1 MTVKRRAANSILIYA
16 IFPSA
21 GTGRS
26 QSFDARILIIML
38 LELLV
43 VSIGGLA
50 SFTKASQAKS
60 RQPKGFQF
68 SSLLEEVQS
77 GHRPIERQHR
87 ARTTDLITK
96 QIADQVNNK
105 VNKWLA
111 EGPDSEEI
119 KSLVASSY
127 AALDSR
133 YQTFMR
139 QRFDPLFGRTRSQQL
154 NALVSRGEE
163 MVLSQHEQSLNRK
176 IAYTTVSLV
185 AITAGTLLYPPS
197 LIISV
202 PLSFLLTTPIYKK
215 TFDTLRKERRVN
227 FHVLS
232 AVNITG
238 IWLGGFFIPAT
249 LAMVFYY
256 LAEKLLVITQER
268 SHQGLIS
275 IFGQQS
281 PYVWVLIDE
290 VEVEIPFDQLQP
302 GDTVVVA
309 AGQMLPVDGTITA
322 GMASIDQHVLTG
334 EAQPAEK
341 ISGDSVYA
349 STVVLAGRIYVR
361 VEKAG
366 EETLAGQI
374 GKILNLTAGYQADLQ
389 SKGAALAH
397 KSALPML
404 LLGSLAWIT
413 IDLERG
419 LAILNTAFGVTL
431 RITAPIAM
439 LNFLN
444 IASRNGILVKDG
456 RSLELLKDVDT
467 VVFDKTG
474 TLTLDQPTV
483 AGIYLCNGLPE
494 DRLLTYAAAAEH
506 RQSHPIAKAIRQ
518 AAEARQL
525 CLPDIDDATYEVGYG
540 IKVGAEDKLIR
551 VGSDRFMT
559 VEGITVPPDV
569 RVRQEA
575 CHSQGQSLVM
585 VAVDDELVGA
595 IELQPTL
602 RPEVQ
607 GVIEALRRR
616 GLSLVIISGDQEE
629 PTRKLA
635 QYLGIDQHYANTL
648 PTHKAELVEELQR
661 QGRVVCFVG
670 DGIND
675 SIALKKANVS
685 VSLRGAT
692 TVAVDT
698 AQVVFTEKTL
708 SQLPRLFDLA
718 DEFDSTL
725 NAGFATAIVPSVI
738 NISGVFLFHWGILT
752 ALAISNLGLLTSLG
766 IATLPLLRHKT
777 DERSSLPPQAT

>member
-1 MTVKRRAANSILIYA
+1 
-16 IFPSA
+16 
-21 GTGRS
+21 
-26 QSFDARILIIML
+26 ML
-38 LELLV
+38 LECLLV

-50 SFTKASQAKS
+50 AGSKSSQAK
-60 RQPKGFQF
+60 RQQPKGFEF
-68 SSLLEEVQS
+68 SSLLKEAQA
-77 GHRPIERQHR
+77 GGLQIERQN
-87 ARTTDLITK
+87 TTEHTTQHSIWFLE
-96 QIADQVNNK
+96 V
-105 VNKWLA
+105 
-111 EGPDSEEI
+111 PDSPEIQEI
-119 KSLVASSY
+119 KALVVSSY
-127 AALDSR
+127 EALDSR

-154 NALVSRGEE
+154 DALTSRGEE
-163 MVLSQHEQSLNRK
+163 TALSRHEQSLNRK

-185 AITAGTLLYPPS
+185 AITVGTLLYPPS

-202 PLSFLLTTPIYKK
+202 PVSFLLAIPVYKK
-215 TFDTLRKERRVN
+215 AFEAIKKERRVN

-232 AVNITG
+232 AINISG

-249 LAMVFYY
+249 LSMVVYY

-275 IFGQQS
+275 IFGQQAR
-281 PYVWVLIDE
+281 YVWVLIDD
-290 VEVEIPFDQLQP
+290 VEIQIPFDQLQH
-302 GDTVVVA
+302 GDMVVVE
-309 AGQMLPVDGTITA
+309 AGQMIPVDGTITA

-341 ISGDSVYA
+341 VPGDLVYA
-349 STVVLAGRIYVR
+349 STMVLAGKIYVR

-374 GKILNLTAGYQADLQ
+374 GKILNRTASYQTDLQ
-389 SKGAALAH
+389 SKGSALAH

-404 LLGSLAWIT
+404 LLGSVAWAT

-474 TLTLDQPTV
+474 TLTLDQPNV
-483 AGIYLCNGLPE
+483 AGIYSCNGLPE
-494 DRLLTYAAAAEH
+494 DLLLTCAAAAEH
-506 RQSHPIAKAIRQ
+506 RQSHPIARAIRL
-518 AAEARQL
+518 AAETRQL
-525 CLPDIDDATYEVGYG
+525 RLPDIEDATYEVGYG
-540 IKVGAEDKLIR
+540 IKVVMGGKLIR
-551 VGSDRFMT
+551 VGSDRFMAL
-559 VEGITVPPDV
+559 EGIAVPAEL
-569 RVRQEA
+569 RAQQEV
-575 CHSQGQSLVM
+575 CHTHGHSLVM
-585 VAVDDELVGA
+585 VAIDDEMVGA

-602 RPEVQ
+602 RPEVRD
-607 GVIEALRRR
+607 VIEALRGR
-616 GLSLVIISGDQEE
+616 GLSLAIISGDQEE
-629 PTRKLA
+629 PTRRLA
-635 QYLGIDQHYANTL
+635 QQLGIEQHFANTL
-648 PTHKAELVEELQR
+648 PTHKAELIEDLQR

-692 TVAVDT
+692 TVAIDT
-698 AQVVFTEKTL
+698 AQVVLTDQTL
-708 SQLPRLFDLA
+708 KQLTDMFDIA
-718 DEFDSTL
+718 DEFDANLRAS
-725 NAGFATAIVPSVI
+725 FATAIVPSVI

-752 ALAISNLGLLTSLG
+752 ALALSNLGVLTSLG
-766 IATLPLLRHKT
+766 IATLPLLRHKN
-777 DERSSLPPQAT
+777 DEQSYLPPQST